1 MALAFEIP
9 GPLRPFAGDRATV
22 EVAETA
28 GTVAQALA
36 ALFRLH
42 PGLRDRV
49 TTERGEI
56 RPHVHVFVDG
66 EEIGHGEGLET
77 AVRDGAEIVI
87 LPAVSGG

>member
-1 MALAFEIP
+1 MALTFEIP
-9 GPLRPFAGDRATV
+9 GPLRPFAGGQATV
-22 EVAETA
+22 EVAEGGA
-28 GTVAQALA
+28 TVAQALA

-49 TTERGEI
+49 TNERGAI

-66 EEIGHGEGLET
+66 EEIGYAEGLAT
-77 AVRDGAEIVI
+77 AVREGAEIVI